1 MKLTHRRQKPPDT
14 PTHHQS
20 KPGHRAG
27 LFAFMEVE
35 MADYYT
41 PTVVQETIPN
51 ADITALEQLLLSHVF
66 EAVPDGG
73 GVYFSSSEGPSD
85 LIWVSRS
92 ELTQALAA
100 SHDKDSQVHSE
111 IEKQLAAANPDDAG
125 EIELDLAEASWE
137 HMLQDIVRRS
147 PTLRYITVT
156 AAFMCSKMRADG
168 FGGMALFI
176 TADAVKGFSTTEFIA
191 DCLAEIASGRESE

>member
-1 MKLTHRRQKPPDT
+1 
-14 PTHHQS
+14 
-20 KPGHRAG
+20 
-27 LFAFMEVE
+27 

-41 PTVVQETIPN
+41 PTVIQETILN
-51 ADITALEQLLLSHVF
+51 SDMTALEQLLLSHVF
-66 EAVPDGG
+66 EGTPDGD

-85 LIWVSRS
+85 LIWVSRF

-100 SHDKDSQVHSE
+100 SHDSDSQVWHL
-111 IEKQLAAANPDDAG
+111 IKKQLEADDPDA
-125 EIELDLAEASWE
+125 EEVVLDLTEASWE

-156 AAFMCSKMRADG
+156 AAFTCSKMRADG

-176 TADAVKGFSTTEFIA
+176 TADAINGFSTTEFIA
-191 DCLAEIASGRESE
+191 DCLAEIASSRESG